1 MPDLQQT
8 NDLIARDRLDEALYA
23 VNRLIADGDGDDATL
38 LFVRGKIYWRRG
50 DRARA
55 TGDYAAAASL
65 DPDGPAARALEN
77 ARDINDFYN
86 TDLYNP

>member
-1 MPDLQQT
+1 MATTPHSCLS
-8 NDLIARDRLDEALYA
+8 A
-23 VNRLIADGDGDDATL
+23 V
-38 LFVRGKIYWRRG
+38 KS
-50 DRARA
+50 
-55 TGDYAAAASL
+55 TGAAASL